1 MKNLLVILLV
11 LFLKVYAFGQWA
23 IPANMRATN
32 TMERISETNVSGA
45 GGSTLYGLPGS
56 PGEVIGDYYLNK
68 RWNHASILL
77 YQSETMIEGYPV
89 KYDIKND
96 LIEIKT
102 TTGIKVLDV
111 RKIKNL
117 VWTDSLAVA
126 PQYFVNAKEFK
137 KEKESYAGLLEVMVD
152 GPLPLLKR
160 TELDVREP
168 NYVPALDVGSKDT
181 KIFQKSVI
189 LYSKDGELI
198 VIKNKKDVLEA
209 SGDLSKEVEDFI
221 KKNKLNL
228 SKDAGMR
235 RAFEFINSKKS

>member
-11 LFLKVYAFGQWA
+11 LFFQTFAFGQWA
-23 IPANMRATN
+23 IPANMRASN
-32 TMERISETNVSGA
+32 TLTSISETGVTA
-45 GGSTLYGLPGS
+45 GSTLYGLPGS

-68 RWNHASILL
+68 RWNKASILL

-102 TTGIKVLDV
+102 TAGIKVLDV

-117 VWTDSLAVA
+117 VWTDSMAIA
-126 PQYFVNAKEFK
+126 PQYFVNAHEFK
-137 KEKESYAGLLEVMVD
+137 KGKTIYSGLLEVMVD

-181 KIFQKSVI
+181 KILQKSVI
-189 LYSKDGELI
+189 LYSKGGELI
-198 VIKNKKDVLEA
+198 QIKNKKDVLEA
-209 SGDLSKEVEDFI
+209 SGDLSKEVEDYI

-235 RAFEFINSKKS
+235 RAFEFINSKKL